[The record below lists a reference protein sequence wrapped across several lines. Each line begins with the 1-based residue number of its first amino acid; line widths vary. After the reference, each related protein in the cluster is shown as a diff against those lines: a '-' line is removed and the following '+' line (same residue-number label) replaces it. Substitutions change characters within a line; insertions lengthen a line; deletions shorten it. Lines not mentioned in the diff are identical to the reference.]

1 MPTFAYEGRSADGSA
16 KKGKIDADD
25 LNAAKLRLRTMRIQV
40 SEVKKSGA
48 LDLEIKL
55 PDWKILKPKVTTKDL
70 VIFVRQFATMID
82 SGLPLIQCLEIQAKQ
97 ASNPTLREE
106 LASIKGS
113 VESGTTL
120 ADALKKFPDTFDTLF
135 QNLVAAGEV
144 GGILDT
150 ILNRLAAFMEKSEK
164 LTRKVKGA
172 MTYPAIVMSVALIV
186 VIVLLLFVVPT
197 FESMFMEFGSALP
210 APTQVVVD
218 LSEFL
223 QNNWYIMLAAMLG
236 SFFGLKWFY
245 GTPRGRKVGD
255 TLFLKLPVFGDLLRK
270 VAVARFCRTL
280 GTMVSSGVPI
290 LDALDICAKTAGNVV
305 IEEAVMG
312 ARQSISEGRT
322 IAEPIQEAG
331 VFPDMVCQMISV
343 GESTG
348 ALDIM
353 LTKIADFYDE
363 EVDQSVENLTSM
375 MEPMIM
381 LFLGVVVGGFV
392 IAMYMPIFSMA
403 SAIG

>member
-1 MPTFAYEGRSADGSA
+1 
-16 KKGKIDADD
+16 
-25 LNAAKLRLRTMRIQV
+25 
-40 SEVKKSGA
+40 
-48 LDLEIKL
+48 
-55 PDWKILKPKVTTKDL
+55 
-70 VIFVRQFATMID
+70 
-82 SGLPLIQCLEIQAKQ
+82 
-97 ASNPTLREE
+97 
-106 LASIKGS
+106 
-113 VESGTTL
+113 
-120 ADALKKFPDTFDTLF
+120 
-135 QNLVAAGEV
+135 
-144 GGILDT
+144 
-150 ILNRLAAFMEKSEK
+150 MEKSEK

-172 MTYPAIVMSVALIV
+172 MTYPAIVMTVALIV
-186 VIVLLLFVVPT
+186 VVVLLLFVVPT
-197 FESMFMEFGSALP
+197 FESMFLEFGSALP

-218 LSEFL
+218 LSVFL
-223 QNNWYIMLAAMLG
+223 QNNWYILLGAMLG
-236 SFFGLKWFY
+236 TFFALKWSY
-245 GTPRGRKVGD
+245 GVPRGRKVWD
-255 TLFLKLPVFGDLLRK
+255 TLLLKLPVFGDLLRK